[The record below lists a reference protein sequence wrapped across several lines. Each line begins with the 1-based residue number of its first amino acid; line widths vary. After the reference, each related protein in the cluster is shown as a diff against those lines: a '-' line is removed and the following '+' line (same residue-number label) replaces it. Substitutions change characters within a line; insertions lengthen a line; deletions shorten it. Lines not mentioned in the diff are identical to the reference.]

1 MKKILLL
8 LLLLMPLNVAFA
20 QTGTVSIV
28 QRAAKR
34 IKADRGRIVTLGG
47 HSNETTLLPGEI
59 NAVGC
64 LEVNSITG
72 KLESVSPCNSPG
84 AWADAVYWVNDRA
97 RYSVIRPYVDSL
109 GEVLP
114 GYIGV
119 GVPAQSSGG
128 SAIKCTVT
136 KVYDGDNV
144 GCVAKIGRGK
154 EQYHNFRIVGI
165 DAPEVK
171 GKQPFYTQSRD
182 ALRDAVM
189 GREVTLE
196 LRGYDSIWKR
206 NTVRVLVGDEDIGLK
221 QILNGHAWFYPQ
233 YARTLSPDQKQS
245 YEDAMTAAKLNKRGI
260 WSRKKPIKPSLWRRG
275 QR

>member
-1 MKKILLL
+1 MKNFLLL

-20 QTGTVSIV
+20 QTGP
-28 QRAAKR
+28 
-34 IKADRGRIVTLGG
+34 IVTVGG
-47 HSNETTLLPGEI
+47 HSNVTTLQPGEVGVSGCLQANETTG
-59 NAVGC
+59 G
-64 LEVNSITG
+64 LEWVPCGKSITWVNS
-72 KLESVSPCNSPG
+72 
-84 AWADAVYWVNDRA
+84 VYWVNDR
-97 RYSVIRPYVDSL
+97 
-109 GEVLP
+109 
-114 GYIGV
+114 
-119 GVPAQSSGG
+119 AQSSGG

-171 GKQPFYTQSRD
+171 GKQPFYTQARD
-182 ALRDAVM
+182 ALREAVL

-233 YARTLSPDQKQS
+233 YARTLTPDQKQS

-260 WSRKKPIKPSLWRRG
+260 WSRKKPIRPSLWRRG

>member
-1 MKKILLL
+1 MKNILLL
-8 LLLLMPLNVAFA
+8 LLLLMPLNVAIA
-20 QTGTVSIV
+20 QTGP
-28 QRAAKR
+28 
-34 IKADRGRIVTLGG
+34 IVTVGG
-47 HSNETTLLPGEI
+47 HSNVTTLQPE
-59 NAVGC
+59 
-64 LEVNSITG
+64 
-72 KLESVSPCNSPG
+72 P
-84 AWADAVYWVNDRA
+84 
-97 RYSVIRPYVDSL
+97 
-109 GEVLP
+109 
-114 GYIGV
+114 
-119 GVPAQSSGG
+119 GVPGQNAKITNFALAVIQ
-128 SAIKCTVT
+128 CTVT
-136 KVYDGDNV
+136 RVYDGDNV

-171 GKQPFYTQSRD
+171 GKQPFYTQARD
-182 ALRDAVM
+182 ALREAVL

-233 YARTLSPDQKQS
+233 YARTLTPDQKQS

-260 WSRKKPIKPSLWRRG
+260 WSRKKPIRPSLWRRG